1 MLTGLVFE
9 EDVSVANVVATPH
22 QLAVVTQVLDAY
34 CIAFA
39 VSDVEARERIA
50 ALLLQ
55 FLERGKTS
63 IDDLSS
69 ALEEHILN
77 GFLR

>member
-1 MLTGLVFE
+1 MTNIIV
-9 EDVSVANVVATPH
+9 TPR
-22 QLAVVTQVLDAY
+22 QLAVVAQVLDAY

-39 VSDVEARERIA
+39 VSDVEARERIG

-55 FLERGKTS
+55 MLKRGKTNLE
-63 IDDLSS
+63 DLSS
-69 ALEEHILN
+69 ALEEHIAS